1 MPNYNYHSHL
11 INVNRNKKPVILI
24 KPIFFNGY
32 SKRSIFSAM
41 KKTIIST
48 ITTPRSFYW
57 MTIKRGMLSRAAT
70 VTKKGAEI
78 IAQNSDKIA
87 EVAGITTT
95 TKLGSNNTASQPVRS
110 CASATAGNFPQT
122 SDIVTNP
129 VTDAGTPIQ
138 GDLTT
143 VHKNIVTTSCEK
155 PECAKTNC
163 ADSTKSEPNPCG
175 VDPSVHQG
183 PLTDQVGS
191 KFIHE
196 FAETLTH
203 TVPSNMIPIVIDTN
217 NDYKGVHPKGQSAA
231 VEKHTTTL
239 SDNDVT
245 GFQEH
250 GQAKQFV
257 QTNAHTAA
265 IVNGMPSDS
274 NLK

>member
-1 MPNYNYHSHL
+1 MLTCNTTVL
-11 INVNRNKKPVILI
+11 INVIRHRKPVILT

-41 KKTIIST
+41 KKTTIST
-48 ITTPRSFYW
+48 ITTPRNFYW

-87 EVAGITTT
+87 EVARVATT
-95 TKLGSNNTASQPVRS
+95 TKLSSSNTASQPVRS
-110 CASATAGNFPQT
+110 CASLSAGTFSPA
-122 SDIVTNP
+122 SDIVTDP

-138 GDLTT
+138 GDLSG
-143 VHKNIVTTSCEK
+143 VHKNVVTTLCEK

-183 PLTDQVGS
+183 PLAHLVGS
-191 KFIHE
+191 NFSQE
-196 FAETLTH
+196 FAATLTH
-203 TVPSNMIPIVIDTN
+203 NVPSSMTPVVIDVN
-217 NDYKGVHPKGQSAA
+217 NDYKGTHPKGQSAA

-239 SDNDVT
+239 SDNDVK

-250 GQAKQFV
+250 AQAKQFV

-265 IVNGMPSDS
+265 LVNGMPSDS
-274 NLK
+274 NLKP